1 MKRIGIVLVFIGS
14 LLPGLRAQVGIGT
27 TSPEPSSILDVA
39 STDKGLLVPR
49 VSLGDVSD
57 TMLDGTNTA
66 ATGLLIWN
74 TNAAVTGGDGIGYY
88 SFNGT
93 SWEKLSTTANNS
105 AVVLKVTSSTA
116 SSSLAQGTNMILFLN
131 SVSNNVGGGSYDTT
145 TGTYTVPTDGIYE
158 IKTSFMVTLP
168 APNYEMLLS
177 NRIFLN
183 GVYHVTTLEQR
194 NASINTSYGITYST
208 TYTEA
213 FSAGDLVQMRAT
225 NFSTVTV
232 YGGTSTGGRSTWLTI
247 KKID

>member
-1 MKRIGIVLVFIGS
+1 MKKIGILLIFIGS
-14 LLPGLRAQVGIGT
+14 LLPGLKAQVGIGT

-74 TNAAVTGGDGIGYY
+74 INAAVTGGDGIGYY

-93 SWEKLSTTANNS
+93 SWEKISTGTGND
-105 AVVLKVTSSTA
+105 AVVLKVTSSTV

-131 SVSNNVGGGSYDTT
+131 SISNNIGGGSYDTT

-158 IKTSFMVTLP
+158 IRTSFNVSLP

-177 NRIFLN
+177 NRLFLN
-183 GVYHVTTLEQR
+183 GVYHTTTLEQR
-194 NASINTSYGITYST
+194 GSLVNTSYGITYST
-208 TYTEA
+208 TFTEE
-213 FSAGDLVQMRAT
+213 FSAGDLVQMRST
-225 NFSTVTV
+225 NFSTVTI
-232 YGGTSTGGRSTWLTI
+232 YGGANTGGRSTWLTI